1 MKSLI
6 CALSVLTV
14 ITGFVVFSSVYIT
27 RSCDELEEL
36 AYALPSITKGEEA
49 LECFSRY
56 YPLLDE
62 EWQKRN
68 GYIRATVG
76 HSDAE
81 DIGSTLEEVMLR
93 FKSDDLSGYKTAR
106 AKLISLIGEIRR
118 AEELSWYAIE

>member
-1 MKSLI
+1 MKSLV
-6 CALSVLTV
+6 CALSVLAV

-62 EWQKRN
+62 EWQQRN

>member
-1 MKSLI
+1 MKSLV
-6 CALSVLTV
+6 CALSVLAV
-14 ITGFVVFSSVYIT
+14 ITGFVAFSSVYIT

-36 AYALPSITKGEEA
+36 AYALPSITKEEA

-68 GYIRATVG
+68 GYIRAAVG

-93 FKSDDLSGYKTAR
+93 FKSGDLSGYKTAR